1 MARPKLDTSIRQQQI
16 VQAAL
21 DIVADYGPKAL
32 SMARVASRLGM
43 VPSAIY
49 RHFAGKDAML
59 DAAMDLIGRKL
70 MDNVTAATGL
80 TADPMQQLRELLLR
94 HVRMIRENLAIP
106 RVVFSE
112 DALGASVERKA
123 RARDILRGY
132 LAAIAGI
139 IEGGQA
145 QGAIRRELDSK
156 TAAMIFMGLILPAG
170 ILWHVTDGRFD
181 VTRHAERAW
190 QIFSRAMSPR

>member
-1 MARPKLDTSIRQQQI
+1 MARSKLETSIRQQQI

-32 SMARVASRLGM
+32 SMARVASRLGL

-59 DAAMDLIGRKL
+59 DAAMDLVGRKL

-80 TADPMQQLRELLLR
+80 SDDPMQQLRELLLR
-94 HVRMIRENLAIP
+94 HIRMIRENIAIP

-112 DALGASVERKA
+112 DALGARAERKA
-123 RARDILRGY
+123 RARGILTGY
-132 LAAIAGI
+132 LGAVAGI
-139 IEGGQA
+139 VEGGQA
-145 QGAIRRELDSK
+145 QGAIRRDLDAR
-156 TAAMIFMGLILPAG
+156 TAALIFMGLILPAG
-170 ILWHVTDGRFD
+170 ILWHMTDGKFD

-190 QIFSRAMSPR
+190 RIFSRAMSPR